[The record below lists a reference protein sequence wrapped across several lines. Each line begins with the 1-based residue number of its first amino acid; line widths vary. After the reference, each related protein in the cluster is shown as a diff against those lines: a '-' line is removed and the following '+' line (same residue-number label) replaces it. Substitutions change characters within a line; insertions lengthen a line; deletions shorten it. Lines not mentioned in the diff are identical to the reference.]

1 MNNTDITR
9 AIDILKDDKKLTCV
23 FCKGDVCYTSEK
35 RGVAPLLE
43 FIENGTDTTGF
54 CCADRVV
61 GKGAALLYC
70 VLKVKSVYAAI
81 ISQKAIE
88 VFRRYGIE
96 YSFDTEVPYIINRQ
110 KNGQC
115 PIENSVESIDDAALA
130 VTAIKA
136 ALKNL
141 LNKSD

>member
-1 MNNTDITR
+1 MSNIDTTR
-9 AIDILKDDKKLTCV
+9 AIEILKGNKNFTCV
-23 FCKGDVCYTSEK
+23 FCKGGSCYTSEK
-35 RGVAPLLE
+35 RGVAPLLD
-43 FIENGTDTTGF
+43 FIDSNTVLDGF

-70 VLKVKSVYAAI
+70 VLKVDSVFASV
-81 ISQKAIE
+81 ISEKAIE
-88 VFRRYGIE
+88 VFERYSIK
-96 YSFDTEVPYIINRQ
+96 YSFNTKVPYIINRQ

-115 PIENSVESIDDAALA
+115 PIEKSVESVEDAALA

-141 LNKSD
+141 LN